1 MTPMEVFSH
10 PPYSFL
16 TISPLPV
23 ASNNHLKLPKSL
35 LPALDFTSDVTLITQ
50 DGLRGTQKLS

>member
-1 MTPMEVFSH
+1 MEVFSH